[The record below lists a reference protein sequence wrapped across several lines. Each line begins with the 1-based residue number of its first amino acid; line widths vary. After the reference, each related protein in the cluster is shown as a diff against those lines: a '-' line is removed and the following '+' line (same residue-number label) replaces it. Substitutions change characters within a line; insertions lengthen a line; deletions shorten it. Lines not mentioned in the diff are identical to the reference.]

1 MLRNAV
7 WFLWWKFWSF
17 SSNLANNVIYQI
29 VSFIWLNNFNVVVLL
44 FENKSLMFTLAISLE
59 RICYIYFADFVFSG
73 QHKRTVNRV
82 RFHENDAHL
91 LLSGSQDGTMHIFV
105 SINQPTVSK
114 HINEI
119 VKKRNLELFVDA
131 IFNFK
136 IWFYVK

>member
-7 WFLWWKFWSF
+7 WFLWGKFWSF
-17 SSNLANNVIYQI
+17 SSNLANNIIYQI
-29 VSFIWLNNFNVVVLL
+29 ISFIWLNNFNVVVLC

-59 RICYIYFADFVFSG
+59 SICHIFLQILCFLVSTKELLIEFVFM
-73 QHKRTVNRV
+73 K
-82 RFHENDAHL
+82 
-91 LLSGSQDGTMHIFV
+91 TMHIFCSAAHRMEPCIYLLV
-105 SINQPTVSK
+105 LNKPTVSK

>member
-1 MLRNAV
+1 
-7 WFLWWKFWSF
+7 
-17 SSNLANNVIYQI
+17 
-29 VSFIWLNNFNVVVLL
+29 
-44 FENKSLMFTLAISLE
+44 MFTLAISLE
-59 RICYIYFADFVFSG
+59 SICHIYFADFVFSG

-105 SINQPTVSK
+105 SILNKPTVSK

-119 VKKRNLELFVDA
+119 VKERNLELFIDA

-136 IWFYVK
+136 I